1 MKTFVINLD
10 HATDRWEHYKDKGC
24 KRWSATNFDEIKV
37 NDPLIPKLISYYN
50 ISMKEH
56 LCKIGCIKSH
66 TGLWRYIV
74 QNKLNDILI
83 LEDDAHLIDM
93 VPENL
98 PTDGMTYLGGFT
110 CHPKI
115 TKGSL
120 KPEFIDGIQELDKT
134 KYRMVMMMSYYIP
147 TWTIAEQMLNHI
159 DSLKRFRAID
169 IMIHDIPI
177 KNYVS
182 YPASFKERP
191 LQSQIRKDKKKF
203 SNEFYELSKG

>member
-24 KRWSATNFDEIKV
+24 TRWSATNFDEIKV

-66 TGLWRYIV
+66 MNLWRYIV
-74 QNKLNDILI
+74 QTKLDDILI

-93 VPENL
+93 VPEDL

-110 CHPKI
+110 SHPKI
-115 TKGSL
+115 TKGPL

-134 KYRMVMMMSYYIP
+134 KYRMVMTMSYYIP
-147 TWTIAEQMLNHI
+147 TWTIAEKMLNHI
-159 DSLKRFRAID
+159 DSLKRLRALD
-169 IMIHDIPI
+169 VMFYDIPI